1 MRYSWYNYSTYCRLT
16 EFNNLLRKR
25 ETEFNPLPKSGRS

>member
-1 MRYSWYNYSTYCRLT
+1 MRYSWYNYSTYDRLT

-25 ETEFNPLPKSGRS
+25 EILRNE